1 MEGLVRGDFLKD
13 ESQMVWFRNGRAIAD
28 YYKTRPFKIWTY
40 LSEFQMVFDING
52 NHLSHFQIAGFWIL
66 DPI

>member
-1 MEGLVRGDFLKD
+1 MVRFWK
-13 ESQMVWFRNGRAIAD
+13 GRAIAYHGPD
-28 YYKTRPFKIWTY
+28 HLKTRPFKIWIY

-52 NHLSHFQIAGFWIL
+52 NHLSHCQIAGFWIL